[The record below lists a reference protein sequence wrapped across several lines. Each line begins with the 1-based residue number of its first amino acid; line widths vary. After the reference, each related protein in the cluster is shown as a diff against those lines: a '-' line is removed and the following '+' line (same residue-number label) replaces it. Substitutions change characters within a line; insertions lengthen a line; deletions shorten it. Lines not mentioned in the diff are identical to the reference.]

1 MVELA
6 VFRLIRRLGGL
17 WIVFPWFRGVFRR
30 FCMIFHRFRTF
41 RVLERTHLMTNSGQ
55 KYKSLKR
62 CAYRAAC
69 VALSYNLPQIEVP
82 NVGYLMNGPILE
94 PSKPPKIDHSE
105 NVLEAI

>member
-17 WIVFPWFRGVFRR
+17 WIVFLWFRGVFRR

-55 KYKSLKR
+55 KYKSIKTLRLYSGVRRTLIQSTPNRGPQCRVLNERSHTGALKTIQNR
-62 CAYRAAC
+62 
-69 VALSYNLPQIEVP
+69 SF
-82 NVGYLMNGPILE
+82 
-94 PSKPPKIDHSE
+94 
-105 NVLEAI
+105 